1 MKSTAPMKPG
11 PNSNPLL
18 AFGAHPDDI
27 EFGCGG
33 VIARET
39 QAGRK
44 AHFVI
49 CSRGEA
55 GTHGTPKQ
63 RIAEAKEAATLLGAT
78 VEFLKLDGDSHL
90 EVRAAHAI
98 ELAGIIRRVRPSVL
112 LAPSLVENQHP
123 DHWRLGTLVRDA
135 ARLARFGGIKE
146 LRKLRPHAIEQLFF
160 YAVTADAEPRDI
172 TPVLIDVSPREVLR
186 AWTAA
191 MYAHASQTQA
201 RAYVEL
207 QVTRARLRG
216 LRAGVEHAI
225 ALFPNDPLLFDSL
238 ASAGRGERAF

>member
-1 MKSTAPMKPG
+1 MKPT
-11 PNSNPLL
+11 PKSRPEPAPLL

-39 QAGRK
+39 RGGRS

-55 GTHGTPKQ
+55 ASHGTPKQ
-63 RIAEAKEAATLLGAT
+63 RVAEAKKSAALLGAT
-78 VEFLKLDGDSHL
+78 VEFVELDGDARL

-98 ELAGIIRRVRPSVL
+98 KLAGTIRRARPGIV

-123 DHWRLGTLVRDA
+123 DHSRLGRLVRDA
-135 ARLARFGGIKE
+135 CRLARYGGVKE
-146 LRKLRPHAIEQLFF
+146 LRQSPPHAVGQLFY
-160 YAVTADAEPRDI
+160 YAVTPEAEPANI
-172 TPVLIDVSPREVLR
+172 TPVLMDVSAPEVLA

-191 MYAHASQTQA
+191 MAAHGSQVSA
-201 RAYVEL
+201 RNYVEL
-207 QVTRARLRG
+207 QLTRARLRG
-216 LRAGVEHAI
+216 LRVGAGHAI
-225 ALFPNDPLLFDSL
+225 ALFPNDPLVLDSL
-238 ASAGRGERAF
+238 AQAGQGTGRF